1 MNLVF
6 RADGLNTGEFAF
18 LMACCNHTDD
28 RGYVIASMQQ
38 LADEAHM
45 KERTARENKQ
55 RLIKRGLLATKER
68 YSPKNGARIADL
80 YRVNI
85 DLLKQMQR
93 TPRDYGPTMIEEL
106 TFATPE
112 ENSRSTPPAESAP
125 TPPADSAPLLLPSSS
140 PSSLSGVDGQQ
151 QESRGSVAGEREAA
165 EPKDDNPTDSP
176 AGVGDTSDVDK
187 VMDAYI
193 GAYMTTAGL
202 PPRPDDVRSVHA
214 GAVAL
219 LSVGRSVDSLR
230 CLAAELGTKGWT
242 DLVKHAQH
250 NPEQARPAA
259 QSKPWC
265 GECNYGQEP
274 MFPAARMR
282 EDDEGRMEKCH
293 CHPGYVPKQPVHA

>member
-55 RLIKRGLLATKER
+55 RLIKRGLLASKDR
-68 YSPKNGARIADL
+68 YSPKNGARLADL

-93 TPRDYGPTMIEEL
+93 QPRDYGPTMIEEL

-125 TPPADSAPLLLPSSS
+125 PRRNPPPPGGIRPYTPAESAPLLLPSSS

-151 QESRGSVAGEREAA
+151 QESQGPVAGEREAA
-165 EPKDDNPTDSP
+165 EPKTN
-176 AGVGDTSDVDK
+176 SD
-187 VMDAYI
+187 
-193 GAYMTTAGL
+193 
-202 PPRPDDVRSVHA
+202 
-214 GAVAL
+214 AL
-219 LSVGRSVDSLR
+219 QV
-230 CLAAELGTKGWT
+230 LAAFQEAGGLALNGTRTQFLQDATELLESRPLWWLIDRAKEMPGNGWT
-242 DLVKHAQH
+242 DL
-250 NPEQARPAA
+250 ARH
-259 QSKPWC
+259 
-265 GECNYGQEP
+265 
-274 MFPAARMR
+274 AARSR
-282 EDDEGRMEKCH
+282 VPFVRTDRNLSPRPVLPHQDPDYK
-293 CHPGYVPKQPVHA
+293 PGKRTVGDLLTMLKTADI